1 MIDFINIPTFFL
13 LNFLLIFTRISSIL
27 LFAPFFNSK
36 VIPALLKVGLSL
48 LISIIVYPFVNK
60 INFKIYEINGIL
72 YFLLI
77 LMEMGIGMIIGFLS
91 TFIFVA
97 IQTAGHVVGFSVGL
111 AMANVF
117 DPITNEQVSELSI
130 IQNLFALLIFLAING
145 HHIFLKAIIY
155 SFDHIPLMGFYF
167 KKSVLEFIFKSGGY
181 IFYIA
186 LKIAAP
192 MIIGLLIVDIMFAIM
207 ARLAPQINIM
217 IVGLPVKIFVGLF
230 ILMMS
235 MPLFAY
241 IFTGSFHDFMKKI
254 FLMIKS
260 FG

>member
-1 MIDFINIPTFFL
+1 MTDFLNIPTFFL
-13 LNFLLIFTRISSIL
+13 LNFLLIFTRVSTIL
-27 LFAPFFNSK
+27 LFAPFFNSR
-36 VIPALLKVGLSL
+36 VIPSLLKIGLAL
-48 LISIIVYPFVNK
+48 LISTIIYPFINK
-60 INFKIYEINGIL
+60 IDFKIYELNGTY

-77 LMEMGIGMIIGFLS
+77 LFEMGIGMIIGFLS

-97 IQTAGHVVGFSVGL
+97 VQTAGHMVGFSVGL

-117 DPITNEQVSELSI
+117 DPITNQQVSELSI

-145 HHIFLKAIIY
+145 HYIFLKAIIY
-155 SFDHIPLMGFYF
+155 SFNHIPLLGFYF
-167 KKSVLEFIFKSGGY
+167 KKNVLKFIFKSGAD

-186 LKIAAP
+186 FKIAAP
-192 MIIGLLIVDIMFAIM
+192 MLIGLLIVDIMFAIM
-207 ARLAPQINIM
+207 ARLAPQINII

-230 ILMMS
+230 IFMVS

-241 IFTGSFHDFMKKI
+241 IFTNTFNDFMKKV
-254 FLMIKS
+254 FLLIKS

>member
-1 MIDFINIPTFFL
+1 MINFTNIPLFFL

-36 VIPALLKVGLSL
+36 VIPSLLKVGLSL
-48 LISIIVYPFVNK
+48 LISIIIYPFVPK
-60 INFKIYEINGIL
+60 INFKTYEINGLL

-77 LMEMGIGMIIGFLS
+77 LMEMGIGMTIGFLA

-117 DPITNEQVSELSI
+117 DPITNEQVSELAI
-130 IQNLFALLIFLAING
+130 IQNLIALLIFLAIDG
-145 HHIFLKAIIY
+145 HHIFIKAIVY
-155 SFDHIPLMGFYF
+155 SFNHIPLLGFYF
-167 KKSVLEFIFKSGGY
+167 KKNLLKFVFNAGKDL
-181 IFYIA
+181 FYIA
-186 LKIAAP
+186 LKISSP

-241 IFTGSFHDFMKKI
+241 IFTNSFDNFMKKV
-254 FLMIKS
+254 FLLIKS
-260 FG
+260 FS

>member
-1 MIDFINIPTFFL
+1 MIDFTNIPLFFL
-13 LNFLLIFTRISSIL
+13 LNFLLIFTRISSVL

-36 VIPALLKVGLSL
+36 VIPSLLKVALSL
-48 LISIIVYPFVNK
+48 LISVIIYPFVPK
-60 INFKIYEINGIL
+60 INFKTYEINGLL

-77 LMEMGIGMIIGFLS
+77 LMEMGIGMTIGFLA
-91 TFIFVA
+91 TFVFVA

-117 DPITNEQVSELSI
+117 DPITNEQVSELAI
-130 IQNLFALLIFLAING
+130 IQNLIALLIFLAIDG
-145 HHIFLKAIIY
+145 HHIFIKAIVY
-155 SFDHIPLMGFYF
+155 SFNHIPLLGFYF
-167 KKSVLEFIFKSGGY
+167 KKSLLKFIFNAGKDL
-181 IFYIA
+181 FYIA
-186 LKIAAP
+186 LKIASP

-241 IFTGSFHDFMKKI
+241 IFTNSFDNFMKKV
-254 FLMIKS
+254 FLVIKS
-260 FG
+260 FS